1 MNAAEPLLA
10 RIRRCAR
17 ERDGTVNMIA
27 VDFYATGD
35 VIDVAEELNEGG

>member
-1 MNAAEPLLA
+1 MA

-17 ERDGTVNMIA
+17 ERDGTVNLIA

-35 VIDVAEELNEGG
+35 VFEVARALNDAG